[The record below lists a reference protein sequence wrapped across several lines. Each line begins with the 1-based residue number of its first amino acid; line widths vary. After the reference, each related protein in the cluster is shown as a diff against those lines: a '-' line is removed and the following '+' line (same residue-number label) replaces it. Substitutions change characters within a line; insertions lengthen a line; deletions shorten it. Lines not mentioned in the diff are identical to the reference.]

1 MDLVLDSSS
10 FLALLLIRFKIF
22 LKASMLGSVKNIL
35 SHLLFGFSISS
46 GNILYP
52 PKSIDVDDS
61 QDSMPAKRR

>member
-10 FLALLLIRFKIF
+10 FFALHLMRFKIF
-22 LKASMLGSVKNIL
+22 FKASMLGSIRNIL
-35 SHLLFGFSISS
+35 SHLLFGFSFSS

-52 PKSIDVDDS
+52 PKSINVDES